1 MEIISTTQSPTK
13 TLECCMAKDVL
24 VTEVLSEQ
32 MISAGSKLIDRLDT
46 NNSEVKSAF
55 WLFFPEDRFWRLIV
69 VSPLVIS
76 KGPKNFYKRIVA
88 ANQLANEDEW
98 VISLNDIE
106 VTGTE
111 HQQRE
116 TPGHCYRV

>member
-1 MEIISTTQSPTK
+1 
-13 TLECCMAKDVL
+13 MAKDVL

-106 VTGTE
+106 ATGTE